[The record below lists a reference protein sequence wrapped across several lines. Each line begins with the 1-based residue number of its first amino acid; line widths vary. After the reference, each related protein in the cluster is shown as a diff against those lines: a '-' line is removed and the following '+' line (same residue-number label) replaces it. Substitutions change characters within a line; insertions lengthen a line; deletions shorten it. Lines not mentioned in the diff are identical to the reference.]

1 MSDTKKTGGLAGV
14 VAGESAIC
22 TVGTGHGL
30 NYRGFD
36 IYDLANNATF
46 EEVAYLLIVGELPN
60 NKELLDYKQ
69 ELIKER
75 DLSDTLKTILE
86 NIPKNSHPMDVMRT
100 ACSTLGCLEPENE
113 DFSNQNQILT
123 KLLGKFSS
131 MLLYWYHFHFNNTK
145 LDTKSEQ
152 DTTAGFL
159 LEKLHNKPP
168 TKEHIDCMNVSLILY
183 AEHEFNASTFSARI
197 SASTLSDMYSNII
210 SGICALRGP
219 LHGGA
224 NEAAFRL
231 VSLYENENEAK
242 EGILNKLKNKDKIMG
257 FGHRVYT
264 TKDPR
269 NVVIKKWSKKLATT
283 KEFENFFKISEMIEK
298 VMWDEKKIFPNLD
311 FYSASSYH
319 FMGVPTDFFTPLFII
334 SRTTGWGAHIIE
346 QRANNKLIRPSSIYT
361 GVDNREFIPLDKR
374 K

>member
-1 MSDTKKTGGLAGV
+1 MSNTKKAGGLAGV

-22 TVGTGHGL
+22 TVGTSHGL

-46 EEVAYLLIVGELPN
+46 EEVAYLLIYGELPN
-60 NKELLDYKQ
+60 TKELNNYKQ
-69 ELIKER
+69 ELIKQR
-75 DLSDTLKTILE
+75 DLSDTIKTILE
-86 NIPKNSHPMDVMRT
+86 NIPKKSHPMDVMRT
-100 ACSTLGCLEPENE
+100 ACSALGCLEPENE
-113 DFSNQNQILT
+113 DFSNQDKVLT

-131 MLLYWYHFHFNNTK
+131 MLLYWYHFHFNKQQLNTS
-145 LDTKSEQ
+145 SEQ
-152 DTTAGFL
+152 DSLAGFL
-159 LEKLHNKPP
+159 LEKLHNTIPKQ
-168 TKEHIDCMNVSLILY
+168 EHIDCMNASLILY
-183 AEHEFNASTFSARI
+183 AEHEFNASTFSSRI
-197 SASTLSDMYSNII
+197 SASTLSDMYSSII
-210 SGICALRGP
+210 SGICALKGP

-231 VSLYENENEAK
+231 IPLYENADEAK
-242 EGILNKLKNKDKIMG
+242 IGILDKLKNKEKIMG

-269 NVVIKKWSKKLATT
+269 NVVIKEWSKKLATS
-283 KEFENFFKISEMIEK
+283 KEFKNFFEISEMIEK
-298 VMWDEKKIFPNLD
+298 VIWDEKKIFPNLD

-319 FMGVPTDFFTPLFII
+319 FMGIPTDFFTPLFII
-334 SRTTGWGAHIIE
+334 SRTSGWGAHIIE

-361 GVDNREFIPLDKR
+361 GVDNRSFIPIEKR

>member
-1 MSDTKKTGGLAGV
+1 MSNTQKTGGLAGV

-30 NYRGFD
+30 NYRGYD
-36 IYDLANNATF
+36 IYDLANSTTF
-46 EEVAYLLIVGELPN
+46 EEVAYLLIFGELPTQ
-60 NKELLDYKQ
+60 KELSNYKQ
-69 ELIKER
+69 ELMKER
-75 DLSDTLKTILE
+75 YLSNTLKAILE

-100 ACSTLGCLEPENE
+100 ASSALGCLEPENE
-113 DFSNQNQILT
+113 DFSNQNEILT

-131 MLLYWYHFHFNNTK
+131 MLLYWYHFHFHNEK
-145 LDTKSEQ
+145 IDTSSEQ
-152 DTTAGFL
+152 DTIAGFL

-168 TKEHIDCMNVSLILY
+168 KKEHIDCMNVSLILY

-231 VSLYENENEAK
+231 VSLYKNADEAK
-242 EGILNKLKNKDKIMG
+242 VGILDKLKKKDKIMG

-269 NVVIKKWSKKLATT
+269 NVVIKKYAKELATT
-283 KEFENFFKISEMIEK
+283 KEFENFFQISEMVEK

-319 FMGVPTDFFTPLFII
+319 FMGIPTDFFTPLFII
-334 SRTTGWGAHIIE
+334 SRTAGWGAHIIE
-346 QRANNKLIRPSSIYT
+346 QRANNKLIRPSSTYI
-361 GVDNREFIPLDKR
+361 GVDNREFIPMEKR
-374 K
+374 I

>member
-1 MSDTKKTGGLAGV
+1 MSNTKKTGGLAGV

-30 NYRGFD
+30 NYRGYD
-36 IYDLANNATF
+36 IYDLANNAIF
-46 EEVAYLLIVGELPN
+46 EEVAYLLIFGELPTQ
-60 NKELLDYKQ
+60 KELSDYKKK
-69 ELIKER
+69 LSNER

-86 NIPKNSHPMDVMRT
+86 NIPKNAHPMDVMRT
-100 ACSTLGCLEPENE
+100 ASSALGCIEPENE
-113 DFSNQNQILT
+113 DFSNQNEILI

-131 MLLYWYHFHFNNTK
+131 MLLYWYHFHFHNEKINTS
-145 LDTKSEQ
+145 SEQ
-152 DTTAGFL
+152 DTIAGFF

-168 TKEHIDCMNVSLILY
+168 KKEHIDCMNVSLILY

-231 VSLYENENEAK
+231 VSLYKNADEARV
-242 EGILNKLKNKDKIMG
+242 GILDKLKNKDKIMG

-269 NVVIKKWSKKLATT
+269 NVVIKKYAKELSTT
-283 KEFENFFKISEMIEK
+283 KEFENFFQISEMIEK

-319 FMGVPTDFFTPLFII
+319 FMGIPTDFFTPLFII
-334 SRTTGWGAHIIE
+334 SRTAGWGAHIIE
-346 QRANNKLIRPSSIYT
+346 QRANNKLIRPSSTYI
-361 GVDNREFIPLDKR
+361 GVDNREFIPMEKR
-374 K
+374 I